1 MDVCWNDELQ
11 WLFCGFQFIYPMPR
25 NDGFEF
31 ILMQFD
37 GKDVQFTPL
46 AMYQVQRALQ
56 KMQLQPQ
63 NQVEK
68 GSVCVNK

>member
-1 MDVCWNDELQ
+1 
-11 WLFCGFQFIYPMPR
+11 MPR

>member
-56 KMQLQPQ
+56 K
-63 NQVEK
+63 NAVAATKSGSK
-68 GSVCVNK
+68 G